1 MRVELE
7 APCPLDKSALWRIH
21 DAYFAAR
28 GLDAWREGEVP
39 SYATSNYQAA
49 LQHVAFMCEAL
60 AARKKDSGPIHV
72 LEVGCGS
79 GAFAANFLRALDA
92 HAPAA
97 WLRPRLRYLLSDYQA
112 PSLSALCEQTHI
124 AGHVAKGRIIGA
136 VLDLR
141 AASRWRLLSGEA
153 PPATVDLVIAN
164 YVTCVLPLKNLQKW
178 GERWFDQHVSLS
190 AEVPDDLADDPP
202 EALLAEALADP
213 TRASLLNEHLSLGW
227 SWVERPLRTI
237 YPKALHRAVIGRATA
252 GHADATLSYP
262 HGFIE
267 FLEAVGPQLSK
278 AGYVLVND
286 YGRLSS
292 AELAGLEERRPE
304 IYGNS
309 LANAVNFAVFD
320 AFSDERGWGLRRT
333 HAPEEVLHTVALRP
347 HGPFKAAEEAAFD
360 AAYVARRGGDD
371 VLDFWAA
378 AHRLAEDGNHDGAL
392 RFWARLIA
400 LEPHHADH
408 YLSAGALALEVPRP
422 ELARALLEQGAALAH
437 PEAELDFDFHLGR
450 AAFLLGEHARAIT
463 HYERSLA
470 IDPHPTTWANLGA
483 AREAAGDDAGAFLA
497 YRAGFETDPAA
508 SLPRERLAALR
519 DRIWRDTLAVWTG
532 EDTIDPLALGGTP

>member
-1 MRVELE
+1 MRVKLE
-7 APCPLDKSALWRIH
+7 APCPLDKSSIWRVH
-21 DAYFAAR
+21 DAYFAER

-60 AARKKDSGPIHV
+60 AARRRDKGPIHV
-72 LEVGCGS
+72 LEVGSGS
-79 GAFAANFLRALDA
+79 GVFAANFLRALDA
-92 HAPAA
+92 HEPAA
-97 WLRPRLRYLLSDYQA
+97 WLRPRLRYLLSDYHA
-112 PSLSALCEQTHI
+112 PSLRALCDSSYI
-124 AGHVAKGRIIGA
+124 APHVARGRVVGA

-141 AASRWRLLSGEA
+141 AASRWSLLSGEA
-153 PPATVDLVIAN
+153 APQRIDLVIAN
-164 YVTCVLPLKNLQKW
+164 YVTCVLPLKNLQKS
-178 GERWFDQHVSLS
+178 GDSWFDQHVGIA
-190 AEVPDDLADDPP
+190 AEVPDELADTPP
-202 EALLAEALADP
+202 DELLDEALSDP
-213 TRASLLNEHLSLGW
+213 TRASLLGEHLALDYG
-227 SWVERPLRTI
+227 WVERPLRAI
-237 YPKALHRAVIGRATA
+237 YPKALHRAVITRATA
-252 GHADATLSYP
+252 PHLDATLSYP
-262 HGFIE
+262 HGFID
-267 FLEAVGPQLSK
+267 FLETIGPRLAK
-278 AGYVLVND
+278 AGYVLIND

-320 AFSDERGWGLRRT
+320 AFAEERGWGLKRT

-347 HGPFKAAEEAAFD
+347 HGAFGASEEAAFD

-378 AHRLAEDGNHDGAL
+378 AHRLADEGNHDGAL
-392 RFWARLIA
+392 RFWARLMA

-408 YLSAGALALEVPRP
+408 YLSAAAVALEIPRP
-422 ELARALLEQGAALAH
+422 ELALALLEQGAALAA
-437 PEAELDFDFHLGR
+437 PEAGLDFDFQLGR
-450 AAFLLGEHARAIT
+450 AHFMLGDHARALT

-470 IDPHPTTWANLGA
+470 FDEHPTTWANLGA

-497 YRAGFETDPAA
+497 YRAGFEVDPSA

-519 DRIWRDTLAVWTG
+519 DRVWRDALASWTG
-532 EDTIDPLALGGTP
+532 EDTIDPLALGGPP

>member
-7 APCPLDKSALWRIH
+7 APCPLDKSSIWRVH
-21 DAYFAAR
+21 DAYFAER

-49 LQHVAFMCEAL
+49 MQHVAFMCEAL
-60 AARKKDSGPIHV
+60 AARRKDAGPVHI

-97 WLRPRLRYLLSDYQA
+97 WLRPRLRYLLSDYQPA
-112 PSLSALCEQTHI
+112 SLEALCEASHI
-124 AGHVAKGRIIGA
+124 APHVASGRVVGT

-164 YVTCVLPLKNLQKW
+164 YVTCVLPLKNLQKS
-178 GERWFDQHVSLS
+178 GERWFDQHVGLS
-190 AEVPDDLADDPP
+190 AEVPDELADTP
-202 EALLAEALADP
+202 AATLLAQALSEP
-213 TRASLLNEHLSLGW
+213 TRASLLGEHLTLGW
-227 SWVERPLRTI
+227 SWVERPLRAI
-237 YPKALHRAVIGRATA
+237 YPKGHHRAVIARATA
-252 GHADATLSYP
+252 PHAEATLSYP
-262 HGFIE
+262 HGFID
-267 FLEAVGPQLSK
+267 FLEAIGPRLGAS
-278 AGYVLVND
+278 GYVLIND

-304 IYGNS
+304 FYGNS

-320 AFSDERGWGLRRT
+320 AFAEERGWGLRRT

-347 HGPFKAAEEAAFD
+347 HGPFRKAEESAFD

-371 VLDFWAA
+371 VLDFWTA
-378 AHRLAEDGNHDGAL
+378 AHRLGEEGNHDGAL

-400 LEPHHADH
+400 LEPHHPDH
-408 YLSAGALALEVPRP
+408 YLSAGAVALEIPRP
-422 ELARALLEQGAALAH
+422 ELARALLEQGASLSAPDAG
-437 PEAELDFDFHLGR
+437 LDFDFHLGR
-450 AAFLLGEHARAIT
+450 AAYLLGDHARAVT
-463 HYERSLA
+463 HYERSLRH
-470 IDPHPTTWANLGA
+470 DEHPTTWSNLGA
-483 AREAAGDDAGAFLA
+483 AREALGDDAGAFLA

-519 DRIWRDTLAVWTG
+519 DRIWREALARWTG
-532 EDTIDPLALGGTP
+532 EDTIDPLALGGPT